1 MDIAPLEHPEGTGT
15 SLESMRSELL
25 AFGQDLNGRHLLL
38 SKHDVVRALVDIE
51 ELSKVID
58 HLQIVAARAAQ
69 EHGVAGTG
77 EQEAP
82 GSLLVRAQ
90 QSLSTVQDD
99 GAGGGGGS
107 TSAGAEQWNNNGFR
121 PEFRTCAD
129 FLRAGL
135 GISRTEA
142 NRRLRIAASLLPGVT
157 AIGSAT
163 PASMSTL
170 GAAASAGEVSGR
182 AVSIIHEA
190 VQRVR
195 SFATPVQLDSME
207 QHLTRQAVES
217 DEDLLRVLARRW
229 EGVLNQDGLEPTEKV
244 LKARQGVFLKGRR
257 NGLHFLEIGAT
268 DEQFEHLVTVMNSA
282 TNPRR
287 DPLTLQNT
295 GDSTIGGD
303 RADVMAA
310 ENEEGDAGVSD
321 AGGGDTHRPT
331 RPQNLLDGLVAA
343 CRIALSTDRLPA
355 AGGHRPQVMVTISYT
370 DLVGEMER
378 AGHAVFG
385 QQMSARSIRTL
396 ACDADIIPMVL
407 GGQGQILDIGR
418 AQRLFPA
425 HLRRALVAR
434 DKGCAFPD
442 CSIPATWC
450 EAHHIAPWA
459 KGGTTSINQGVLLC
473 SRHHHVIHEGKWNVE
488 SKYGIPWFTPPVHL
502 DPNRS
507 PRRNTY
513 WQVEDAVHEQLRDA
527 GRERSAAS
535 APLLY
540 SPTAV
545 PATSAVVTIPR
556 TR

>member
-1 MDIAPLEHPEGTGT
+1 MDTALLEHPEGTGP

-25 AFGQDLNGRHLLL
+25 AFAQELKARHLLL

-58 HLQIVAARAAQ
+58 HLQIVAAGAAQ

-99 GAGGGGGS
+99 LTGGGGS
-107 TSAGAEQWNNNGFR
+107 TSAGAEQRSNDGFR
-121 PEFRTCAD
+121 PEFKTCAD
-129 FLRAGL
+129 FLRARL

-142 NRRLRIAASLLPGVT
+142 NRRLRLAASLLPGVT

-170 GAAASAGEVSGR
+170 GAAASAGQVSGR
-182 AVSIIHEA
+182 AVSIVHEA

-229 EGVLNQDGLEPTEKV
+229 EGVLNQDGQEPTEKV

-268 DEQFEHLVTVMNSA
+268 DEQFEHLVTVMNTA

-287 DPLTLQNT
+287 DLVNLQDN
-295 GDSTIGGD
+295 GDPTIGGD
-303 RADVMAA
+303 RADVMAS

-321 AGGGDTHRPT
+321 AGGGAIHQPT
-331 RPQNLLDGLVAA
+331 RQQSLLDGLVTA

-434 DKGCAFPD
+434 DKGCAFPG

-450 EAHHIAPWA
+450 EAHHITPWA
-459 KGGTTSINQGVLLC
+459 KGGTTSISQGVLLC

-488 SKYGIPWFTPPVHL
+488 SKYGIPWFTPPGYL

-527 GRERSAAS
+527 ERGRSAAS

-540 SPTAV
+540 STTAAQ
-545 PATSAVVTIPR
+545 PPQPSSSAR

>member
-1 MDIAPLEHPEGTGT
+1 MDTAPLEHPEGTGP

-25 AFGQDLNGRHLLL
+25 AFAQELKGRHLLL

-69 EHGVAGTG
+69 EHGVADTG
-77 EQEAP
+77 EQAAP

-107 TSAGAEQWNNNGFR
+107 TSAGAEQRNNDGFR

-129 FLRAGL
+129 FLRARL

-142 NRRLRIAASLLPGVT
+142 NRRLRLAASLLPGVT

-170 GAAASAGEVSGR
+170 GAAASAGQVSGR
-182 AVSIIHEA
+182 AVSIVHEA

-257 NGLHFLEIGAT
+257 NGLYFLEIGAT
-268 DEQFEHLVTVMNSA
+268 DEQFEHLVTVMNTA

-287 DPLTLQNT
+287 DSVTLQNT
-295 GDSTIGGD
+295 GDPTIGGD

-321 AGGGDTHRPT
+321 AGGDETHRPT
-331 RPQNLLDGLVAA
+331 RQQSLLDGLVAA

-425 HLRRALVAR
+425 RLRRALVAR
-434 DKGCAFPD
+434 DRGCAFPD

-450 EAHHIAPWA
+450 EAHHMTPWA
-459 KGGTTSINQGVLLC
+459 KGGTTSISQGVLLC
-473 SRHHHVIHEGKWNVE
+473 SRHHHVIHSGKWNVE
-488 SKYGIPWFTPPVHL
+488 SKYGIPWFTPPGYL
-502 DPNRS
+502 DPDRN

-527 GRERSAAS
+527 ERGRSAAS
-535 APLLY
+535 TPLRYAPTAAPAA
-540 SPTAV
+540 PTAV
-545 PATSAVVTIPR
+545 VR
-556 TR
+556 

>member
-1 MDIAPLEHPEGTGT
+1 MDIAPLEHPEGTRP
-15 SLESMRSELL
+15 SLQSMRSELL
-25 AFGQDLNGRHLLL
+25 AFAQELTGHHLLL
-38 SKHDVVRALVDIE
+38 GKHDVVRALVDIE

-69 EHGVAGTG
+69 EHDVAGTR

-99 GAGGGGGS
+99 VAGGGGG
-107 TSAGAEQWNNNGFR
+107 TSAGAEQRNNDAFR

-129 FLRAGL
+129 FLRARL

-142 NRRLRIAASLLPGVT
+142 NRRLRLAASLLPGAT
-157 AIGSAT
+157 ALGTAT
-163 PASMSTL
+163 PASMTTL

-182 AVSIIHEA
+182 AVSIVHEA

-229 EGVLNQDGLEPTEKV
+229 EGVLNQDGQEPTEKV

-268 DEQFEHLVTVMNSA
+268 DEQFEHLVTVMNTA

-287 DPLTLQNT
+287 DSVTRQNNE
-295 GDSTIGGD
+295 DRAGD
-303 RADVMAA
+303 RDRTDGIDGENQAGGADGCSTGGRQS
-310 ENEEGDAGVSD
+310 EGDDAGATD
-321 AGGGDTHRPT
+321 AGGGETDRPT

-407 GGQGQILDIGR
+407 GGQGQILDVGR

-450 EAHHIAPWA
+450 EAHHITPWA
-459 KGGTTSINQGVLLC
+459 RGGTTSISQGVLLC

-488 SKYGIPWFTPPVHL
+488 SKYGIPWFTPPGYL

-507 PRRNTY
+507 PRRNAY

-527 GRERSAAS
+527 ERGQSAE
-535 APLLY
+535 
-540 SPTAV
+540 
-545 PATSAVVTIPR
+545 R
-556 TR
+556 G